1 MKVLITGALGFT
13 GRHLARRLAS
23 EPDVTVFGVDRIAAV
38 PEGLGFAEYQTCDIT
53 ADGAIAA
60 LVARIRPDWI
70 FHLSGLFTG
79 PLPEL
84 YRANLISVIELL
96 ESVSAVGYDAKVLV
110 IGSAAEYGLVGRG
123 RMPITEDAPCAP
135 VNMYGRTKHAAT
147 VAALEYARRGV
158 KVAVARPF
166 NLIGA
171 GVPAALVVGAVLD
184 RIAQALE
191 RGDEEVR
198 VGNLDCERDFVA
210 VNDVIDGYLA
220 LMAREPWGRVFNL
233 CSGRPATIRSVV
245 ATLLSYAPRPLHL
258 VVDPVLCRPDD
269 VPVVYGSWERA
280 HRAFGFMP
288 ATPLEGALRMAWD
301 HRLGRGE
308 SR

>member
-1 MKVLITGALGFT
+1 MKALITGALGFT
-13 GRHLARRLAS
+13 GRHLTRRLAA
-23 EPDVTVFGVDRIAAV
+23 EPDLTVFGVDRFAAA
-38 PEGLGFAEYQTCDIT
+38 PDGLGFAEYQACDVT
-53 ADGAIAA
+53 TTGALTA
-60 LVARIRPDWI
+60 LVGGIRPDWV
-70 FHLSGLFTG
+70 FHLAGLFTG
-79 PLPEL
+79 SLPDL

-96 ESVSAVGYDAKVLV
+96 EAVSASGCGARVLV
-110 IGSAAEYGLVGRG
+110 VGSAAEYGLIGG
-123 RMPITEDAPCAP
+123 DRMPITEDTPCAP

-171 GVPAALVVGAVLD
+171 GVPAALVAGAVLD
-184 RIAQALE
+184 RVAQALE

-210 VNDVIDGYLA
+210 VNDVVNGYVA
-220 LMAREPWGRVFNL
+220 LMARDSWGQIFNL
-233 CSGRPATIRSVV
+233 CSGRPAAIRSVV
-245 ATLLSYAPRPLHL
+245 ATLLSYAPRPLRL
-258 VVDPVLCRPDD
+258 VVDPALCRPDD

-280 HRAFGFMP
+280 HRTFGFVP
-288 ATPLEGALRMAWD
+288 VTPLEDALRMAFD
-301 HRLGRGE
+301 HRMGSGL